1 MKKNNKK
8 LYGYQTT
15 NRAKHNLKVH
25 LILVCKYRKK
35 LLVQGVE
42 DNMKNVIRDIEV
54 NSDFD
59 IIEMETDKDHIH
71 LMIQYIP
78 RVSISAIVNRIKAI
92 STKRIWNIHQEFL
105 QKHLWREK
113 TFWTDGYFVC
123 SVGEASPETIRKY
136 IQNQLL
142 CLIAFSPTAKD
153 DWDFSYLVIKRY
165 FKNSMVKYGK

>member
-1 MKKNNKK
+1 MRKNNQE

-35 LLVQGVE
+35 LLQYGLE
-42 DNMKNVIRDIEV
+42 ADIKNIIRDIES

-71 LMIQYIP
+71 IMLQHIP
-78 RVSISAIVNRIKAI
+78 RISISSIVNRVKSIT
-92 STKRIWNIHQEFL
+92 TKRVWDLHQNYL
-105 QKHLWREK
+105 RKHFWTEK

-123 SVGEASPETIRKY
+123 NIDEASPETIRNY
-136 IQNQLL
+136 IINQ
-142 CLIAFSPTAKD
+142 
-153 DWDFSYLVIKRY
+153 
-165 FKNSMVKYGK
+165 G

>member
-1 MKKNNKK
+1 MKKNSRK

-15 NRAKHNLKVH
+15 NRAKHNLKIH

-35 LLVQGVE
+35 LLMNGIETDV
-42 DNMKNVIRDIEV
+42 KNIIKDIEN

-78 RVSISAIVNRIKAI
+78 RISVSAIVNRIKSAT
-92 STKRIWNIHQEFL
+92 TKRIWNLHQDYL
-105 QKHLWREK
+105 QKHFWREK

-123 SVGEASPETIRKY
+123 SVGEASPETIQNY
-136 IQNQLL
+136 IKNQ
-142 CLIAFSPTAKD
+142 
-153 DWDFSYLVIKRY
+153 
-165 FKNSMVKYGK
+165 G

>member
-1 MKKNNKK
+1 MKKNSRK

-15 NRAKHNLKVH
+15 NRAKHNLKIH

-35 LLVQGVE
+35 LLVNGIE
-42 DNMKNVIRDIEV
+42 TAIKNIIKNIEN

-78 RVSISAIVNRIKAI
+78 KVSISAIVNRIKSI
-92 STKRIWNIHQEFL
+92 TTKRIWKLHQEFL
-105 QKHLWREK
+105 YKHFWKEK

-123 SVGEASPETIRKY
+123 SVGEASPDTIRNY
-136 IQNQLL
+136 IKNQ
-142 CLIAFSPTAKD
+142 
-153 DWDFSYLVIKRY
+153 
-165 FKNSMVKYGK
+165 G

>member
-1 MKKNNKK
+1 MRKNIRK

-35 LLVQGVE
+35 LLVQGIE
-42 DNMKNVIRDIEV
+42 ENIKSIIRDIEV

-59 IIEMETDKDHIH
+59 IIEMETDIDHIH

-78 RVSISAIVNRIKAI
+78 RLSISSIVNRIKSI
-92 STKRIWNIHQEFL
+92 TTKKIWKLHQNFL
-105 QKHLWREK
+105 QKHFWKER

-123 SVGEASPETIRKY
+123 SIGEASPETIQNY
-136 IQNQLL
+136 IRNQ
-142 CLIAFSPTAKD
+142 C
-153 DWDFSYLVIKRY
+153 
-165 FKNSMVKYGK
+165 

>member
-1 MKKNNKK
+1 
-8 LYGYQTT
+8 
-15 NRAKHNLKVH
+15 
-25 LILVCKYRKK
+25 
-35 LLVQGVE
+35 
-42 DNMKNVIRDIEV
+42 
-54 NSDFD
+54 
-59 IIEMETDKDHIH
+59 
-71 LMIQYIP
+71 MIQYIP

-153 DWDFSYLVIKRY
+153 DWDFSYLVIKY
-165 FKNSMVKYGK
+165 LTHT